1 MTVKKDK
8 KIDPPS
14 RIPKTFKFAATA
26 CSLVLTALLTV
37 TTWKLYD
44 RHFGEPPPEI
54 TPVLRPFNET
64 LVMQRTAAKVLAQY
78 ILDHY
83 ENPRVL
89 VISPPTGADID
100 LRAETAS
107 RDALVA
113 DLETAKI
120 QVVTAEPEV
129 DTEALPLAGLWFSAD
144 AFDAVADRF
153 SDVDIVVSVIG
164 LPVRP
169 GDMKFWKKRPRPGLM
184 VLNGQVYRLA
194 EIISGGG
201 IQAVVTRR
209 PTRWPP
215 DEMPPADSPEYWL
228 LVSPENVDEIR
239 ARHRNLFVAP
249 AADSSLPDPEGG
261 YSPNR

>member
-1 MTVKKDK
+1 MTANKDNN
-8 KIDPPS
+8 IESPS
-14 RIPKTFKFAATA
+14 RIPRTFKFAATA
-26 CSLVLTALLTV
+26 CSLVLTALLTI

-44 RHFGEPPPEI
+44 RHFGEPPAETAPA
-54 TPVLRPFNET
+54 LRPFNET
-64 LVMQRTAAKVLAQY
+64 LVMQRTAAKILAQH
-78 ILDHY
+78 ILDNY

-89 VISPPTGADID
+89 VISPPTGTDID
-100 LRAETAS
+100 LRAEATS

-113 DLETAKI
+113 DLETANI
-120 QVVTAEPEV
+120 QVVTAEPVV
-129 DTEALPLAGLWFSAD
+129 DADALPLAGLWFSAD

-153 SDVDIVVSVIG
+153 PDVDIVVSVIG

-169 GDMKFWKKRPRPGLM
+169 GDMKFWKKRPRPDLM

-215 DEMPPADSPEYWL
+215 DAMPPADSAEYWL
-228 LVSPENVDEIR
+228 LITPGNVDEIR
-239 ARHRNLFVAP
+239 ARHRNLFVESAAEAGRP
-249 AADSSLPDPEGG
+249 APEGG
-261 YSPNR
+261 HRPNR